1 MLICL
6 LALSS
11 QQDTTVSTTSI
22 TGRVLDAQT
31 MKPISGAVVYIDS
44 LKAVTS
50 GEGAYS
56 ISGVKAGFV
65 NARVEASG
73 YRSHVETFEVP
84 DEGVYT
90 KNFYLVKKRARFIIT
105 VLDDYS
111 EEPIRATVKV
121 GNKSYTTD
129 ESGMVE
135 LKLPE
140 GTYDVVI
147 IPHSDMYDRKEL
159 KAQVIGP
166 IKVLKVTLIPAKIN
180 LGDLRFESGKAD
192 IKEYMIPKLEEACRI
207 LKRYPGARIIVE
219 GHTDTRGSAEYN
231 LKLSRERAEA
241 VKSWLV
247 EHECV
252 DPERIEA
259 RGYGESRPIVFPEKR
274 PEDYAKNRRVVLRIV
289 MPE

>member
-11 QQDTTVSTTSI
+11 QQDTTASPISI
-22 TGRVLDAQT
+22 TGKVLDAQT

-50 GEGAYS
+50 SDGTYR

-65 NARVEASG
+65 NARAEASG
-73 YRSHVETFEVP
+73 YRTHIETFEVP
-84 DEGVYT
+84 DQGEYI
-90 KNFYLVKKRARFIIT
+90 KNFYLVKKRARLIIT

-111 EEPIRATVKV
+111 EKPIRATVKV

-140 GTYDVVI
+140 GNYDVVV
-147 IPHSDMYDRKEL
+147 IPRSDIYDKKEL
-159 KAQVIGP
+159 NAQVVGP
-166 IKVLKVTLIPAKIN
+166 IKVLKINLIPAKIN

-192 IKEYMIPKLEEACRI
+192 IKEYMIPKLEEACRL
-207 LKRYPGARIIVE
+207 LKRYPEARIIVE

-231 LKLSRERAEA
+231 LRLSRKRAEA
-241 VKSWLV
+241 VKNWLV
-247 EHECV
+247 EHQCV

-289 MPE
+289 MPG